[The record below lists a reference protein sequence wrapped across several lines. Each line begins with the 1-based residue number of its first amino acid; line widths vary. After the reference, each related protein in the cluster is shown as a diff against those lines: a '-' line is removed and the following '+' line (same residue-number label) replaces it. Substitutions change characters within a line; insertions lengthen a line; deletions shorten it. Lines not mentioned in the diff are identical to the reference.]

1 MIFSKRYVF
10 ETELTRFYRYWRNL
24 LVLSFITCFA
34 YVIFCLAI
42 VMNSNKEAERAHAAF
57 FNRSPDLIVVYTGD
71 KGRIPFAIK
80 KAKEYQQN
88 RIFISGV
95 YKQNT
100 VDIITSTLNLQ
111 EKVDFNQWDIDYEA
125 KNTFENVAE
134 TIKYLNENPSLH
146 NILIISH
153 DYHLLRIET
162 LIDSLVKTPG
172 HFNFYYDGPKAN
184 YSQMNNL
191 KKLFIESYKLIRTYI
206 FLFFY

>member
-1 MIFSKRYVF
+1 MVPK
-10 ETELTRFYRYWRNL
+10 
-24 LVLSFITCFA
+24 
-34 YVIFCLAI
+34 
-42 VMNSNKEAERAHAAF
+42 KEAEITHAAF

-100 VDIITSTLNLQ
+100 VDILTSTLNSS

-125 KNTFENVAE
+125 QNTFENVTE
-134 TIKYLNENPSLH
+134 TVKYLKENPTLH

-153 DYHLLRIET
+153 DYHILRIRT
-162 LIDSLVKTPG
+162 LIESRSEIASDI
-172 HFNFYYDGPKAN
+172 NFYYDGPKAN
-184 YSQMNNL
+184 FYQLDNL
-191 KKLFIESYKLIRTYI
+191 KKLFVESYKLLRTYL

>member
-1 MIFSKRYVF
+1 MVPK
-10 ETELTRFYRYWRNL
+10 
-24 LVLSFITCFA
+24 
-34 YVIFCLAI
+34 
-42 VMNSNKEAERAHAAF
+42 KEAENTKAAL

-100 VDIITSTLNLQ
+100 VDILTSTLNNSDN
-111 EKVDFNQWDIDYEA
+111 VDFNQWDIDYEA
-125 KNTFENVAE
+125 QNTFENVTE
-134 TIKYLNENPSLH
+134 TVKYLKENPTLH

-153 DYHLLRIET
+153 DYHILRIRT
-162 LIDSLVKTPG
+162 LIESRAEIASDI
-172 HFNFYYDGPKAN
+172 NFYYDGPKAD
-184 YSQMNNL
+184 YYKFENL
-191 KKLFIESYKLIRTYI
+191 KKLLMESYKLLRTYL